1 MTTKMAQDTN
11 NADAPRRPT
20 AAGSAATE
28 RGTLAPAE
36 SHPAAYSAL
45 DWLANVPLAER
56 MSWYESFHST
66 AIEGNRLAEVCAETL
81 RRTMEGE
88 PVSDRY
94 LLGLV
99 WTMQGRERS

>member
-1 MTTKMAQDTN
+1 M
-11 NADAPRRPT
+11 
-20 AAGSAATE
+20 
-28 RGTLAPAE
+28 E

-45 DWLANVPLAER
+45 DWLAAVPLAKR
-56 MSWYESFHST
+56 MSWYESFNSN

-81 RRTMEGE
+81 RRTMDGE

-99 WTMQGRERS
+99 WTMQSAERDERS